1 MNESL
6 RSGTLLSQAS
16 RRSGQLALWV
26 KVESASLYWPRGENN
41 QCVFTTSHIPMNQ
54 IQVMTVHT
62 IYKHVSVELCCSV
75 RTDRAT
81 VYGLTRLVKLF
92 LRHKSYWKSIPTQ
105 IQGRSNQTLV
115 YHNNPWNDWTFIWR
129 TSNHW
134 VTLFRHEIGTLL
146 SFWGNRFYILSCK
159 LYQIKR
165 VTYYI
170 SLLLK
175 TPIRQQM

>member
-92 LRHKSYWKSIPTQ
+92 LRNKSYWEIN
-105 IQGRSNQTLV
+105 SNSNPSKKQSNFSVSQETSV
-115 YHNNPWNDWTFIWR
+115 NPWNDWTFIR
-129 TSNHW
+129 RGSNHW
-134 VTLFRHEIGTLL
+134 VTLFRHEVETFLN
-146 SFWGNRFYILSCK
+146 FWGNRFYILSCK

-165 VTYYI
+165 ATTNHF
-170 SLLLK
+170 S
-175 TPIRQQM
+175 